1 MKVLPCAT
9 SSWPLVEGAAGDRLD
24 ASLRLIFPC
33 VARSVENNL
42 VQCLGFT
49 VFLGGFLLYVQMEL
63 YSYIQLLELVIY
75 ILIRI

>member
-24 ASLRLIFPC
+24 ASLRLLFPC

-42 VQCLGFT
+42 VQCLGFN
-49 VFLGGFLLYVQMEL
+49 VSPRGFLLYLQMKL
-63 YSYIQLLELVIY
+63 YIQLREVASY
-75 ILIRI
+75 TMIRI